1 MGLDQA
7 VKKGREEGRMGRVLE
22 VLARLLFRSTCRL
35 SVLCEDQ
42 ERGKSLGLKRKI
54 NQALFTYFIFQTK
67 KKERKKK
74 ITKRSIVVV
83 AAEVLPAGDIITY

>member
-54 NQALFTYFIFQTK
+54 NQALFHLLHFPN
-67 KKERKKK
+67 KKERMEEKNHK
-74 ITKRSIVVV
+74 T
-83 AAEVLPAGDIITY
+83 